1 MFEKIFNKLEPTKEQ
16 QEHKE
21 MVFELAYKVGGLSF
35 LLLSFAI
42 PVLLR
47 YFGII

>member
-21 MVFELAYKVGGLSF
+21 LVFELVYC
-35 LLLSFAI
+35 
-42 PVLLR
+42 
-47 YFGII
+47 IIEI